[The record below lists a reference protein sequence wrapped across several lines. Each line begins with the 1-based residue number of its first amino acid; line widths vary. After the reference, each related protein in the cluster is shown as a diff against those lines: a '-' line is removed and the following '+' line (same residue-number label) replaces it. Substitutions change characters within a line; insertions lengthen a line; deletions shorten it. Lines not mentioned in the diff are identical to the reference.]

1 LPKFAETRSVLPHPV
16 VEDHPEWETLYWKAW
31 ELAFQHLM
39 QPMPESGFVSNF
51 IDPAFNGNTFQWDS
65 CFMLMYAHYAE
76 PQFHA
81 IGTLDNFYAKQ
92 HEDGYICREINRET
106 GKDYQLAASRTP
118 STRRCIRGSS
128 GRTTFDRRQEPISR
142 CAASSHQ
149 VLRLDPGSPPAEN
162 GLYWN
167 TGLGSGEDDLVR
179 NATAYSW
186 VDMTSQQAQNAYF
199 IARIAEQ
206 IGERQVKEYF
216 DDENKALS
224 KLVTGT
230 MWDAKTGFYYDLK
243 RDGTETGI
251 KTILGFWPMMA
262 HIASANRQLLW
273 SSTCRTRRSS
283 GVRTWFPRWLQTSR
297 AIRPKASIGTA
308 RCGRRRITW

>member
-1 LPKFAETRSVLPHPV
+1 
-16 VEDHPEWETLYWKAW
+16 
-31 ELAFQHLM
+31 
-39 QPMPESGFVSNF
+39 
-51 IDPAFNGNTFQWDS
+51 
-65 CFMLMYAHYAE
+65 
-76 PQFHA
+76 
-81 IGTLDNFYAKQ
+81 
-92 HEDGYICREINRET
+92 
-106 GKDYQLAASRTP
+106 
-118 STRRCIRGSS
+118 
-128 GRTTFDRRQEPISR
+128 
-142 CAASSHQ
+142 
-149 VLRLDPGSPPAEN
+149 
-162 GLYWN
+162 LYWN

-262 HIASANRQLLW
+262 HIASAEQAASLVEHLQNPKEFWRPNLVPALAADEPGYSAEGQYWNGAVWAPTNYMVIKGLQDYGYEDLATKVTTIYLANMADSLEKSGTIWENYAPESSNGHGARDMVGWSADGPIALLIENVLGIRGFAATRSVTW
-273 SSTCRTRRSS
+273 RPRLAGENGIRNLTVGATHISLIASRLSDGKRKLTMTADQPISVTVDTGVGKPRTFR
-283 GVRTWFPRWLQTSR
+283 L
-297 AIRPKASIGTA
+297 KNGTVEA
-308 RCGRRRITW
+308 EMPGA